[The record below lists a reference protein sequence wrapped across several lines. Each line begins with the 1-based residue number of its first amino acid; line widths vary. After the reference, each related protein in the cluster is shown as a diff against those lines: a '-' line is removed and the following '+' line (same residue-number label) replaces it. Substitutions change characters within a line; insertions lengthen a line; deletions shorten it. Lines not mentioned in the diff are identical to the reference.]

1 MTSNGRVDI
10 IIQRLDRIESKID
23 EQRRELAQALDEH
36 RRDTAEDVS
45 KLHARINKANE
56 SVNTRFEGVQ
66 GHISKTESRVA
77 RVEVIG
83 GMLQTVWA
91 ALVGWLFQRG

>member
-23 EQRRELAQALDEH
+23 EQRRELAESLEAH
-36 RRDTAEDVS
+36 RRDTAAAVER
-45 KLHARINKANE
+45 LHGRVNKTNE
-56 SVNTRFEGVQ
+56 RVGE
-66 GHISKTESRVA
+66 IKSRVA

-83 GMLQTVWA
+83 GMLQTVWG
-91 ALVGWLFQRG
+91 ALIGWLFQGR

>member
-1 MTSNGRVDI
+1 MTERNGRVDI

-36 RRDTAEDVS
+36 RRDTAAAVERLHGRVNKTNERLS
-45 KLHARINKANE
+45 KA
-56 SVNTRFEGVQ
+56 
-66 GHISKTESRVA
+66 ESRVA

-83 GMLQTVWA
+83 GMLQTVWG
-91 ALVGWLFQRG
+91 ALIGWLFQGR

>member
-1 MTSNGRVDI
+1 MTERNGRVDI

-36 RRDTAEDVS
+36 RRDTAAAVER
-45 KLHARINKANE
+45 LHGRVNKTNE
-56 SVNTRFEGVQ
+56 RVGE
-66 GHISKTESRVA
+66 IKSRVA

-83 GMLQTVWA
+83 GMLQTVWG
-91 ALVGWLFQRG
+91 ALIGWLFQGR